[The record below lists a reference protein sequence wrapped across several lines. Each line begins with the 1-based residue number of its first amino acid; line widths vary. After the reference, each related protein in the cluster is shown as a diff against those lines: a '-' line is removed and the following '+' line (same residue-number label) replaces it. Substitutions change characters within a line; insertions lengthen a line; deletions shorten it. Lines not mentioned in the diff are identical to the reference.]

1 MRHTLTTTAEVKLSK
16 TWTFSAMWQYH
27 TGKPITIPT
36 AVYENPAYTPTG
48 YGPKYIQEITTRNN
62 YRFREFHRL
71 DIAFSHKYIAFKK
84 YDGLFSVGIYNVYN
98 RANPYLYYID
108 SKEINGTPTP
118 VLKSMSIFPILPSVS
133 WSVRF

>member
-1 MRHTLTTTAEVKLSK
+1 MYPNPFYTANDYYSN
-16 TWTFSAMWQYH
+16 QY
-27 TGKPITIPT
+27 TQVIP
-36 AVYENPAYTPTG
+36 E
-48 YGPKYIQEITTRNN
+48 RNN

-71 DIAFSHKYIAFKK
+71 DIAFSHKYKAFKK

-108 SKEINGTPTP
+108 SKEINGTSTP
-118 VLKSMSIFPILPSVS
+118 VLKSLSIFPILPSVS